1 MPWLIFHQS
10 LSFIFKVPKCD
21 FRHSRASKMYI
32 GMFFTDITLFYVIPL
47 VVSMVLYTL
56 IATMLLYTAP
66 RTFQERM
73 NRNKARLQV
82 TILGNF

>member
-1 MPWLIFHQS
+1 
-10 LSFIFKVPKCD
+10 
-21 FRHSRASKMYI
+21 MYI

-82 TILGNF
+82 TIQLGIIQVMTYFRQFFTFPLSANGRFG